1 MSDARDDKARTVDQV
16 AGFSAAEWL
25 GNAGISFVLGAL
37 RLLPYRKRVPL
48 GGWVVSRLVAPL
60 AGFRKR
66 IRANLA
72 RVCPD
77 LLPSEVE
84 ELVVAVPDNLGRSLT
99 ELFSPEGFLPVA
111 RATAFEGP
119 GLEALEQARAAG
131 RAAILVS
138 GHFGNYDVIR
148 AGMIARGFDVGGLYR
163 PMNNRYFNTRY
174 VATISRIGQPLF
186 ERGRRG
192 MTQMIRHLKGGGTL
206 AILIDQHMGS
216 GAVLTF
222 FGEKAATAL
231 STAELA
237 LKYDAVVVPCYAIRQ
252 PDGMRF
258 KAVFEEPVPHTDAMQ
273 MTQALNDSLEAR
285 VRENMGQW
293 LWSHR
298 RWKVVDRL
306 GDATNNMTT
315 KDNSVE

>member
-1 MSDARDDKARTVDQV
+1 MSDTGKNAGS
-16 AGFSAAEWL
+16 AGFSPREWL
-25 GNAGISFVLGAL
+25 GNAAISLVLGGL
-37 RLLPYRKRVPL
+37 RLLPYRLRVPF
-48 GGWVVSRLVAPL
+48 GGWVVAHLVAPV
-60 AGFRKR
+60 AGFRGR
-66 IRANLA
+66 IRDNLH
-72 RVCPD
+72 RVCPE

-84 ELVVAVPDNLGRSLT
+84 ELVIEVPDNLGRTLT

-111 RATAFEGP
+111 RATALEGP
-119 GLEALEQARAAG
+119 GLQALEEARAAG
-131 RAAILVS
+131 RPSILVS

-163 PMNNRYFNTRY
+163 PMNNRYFNARY

-206 AILIDQHMGS
+206 AILIDQHMGA
-216 GAVLTF
+216 GEVLSF
-222 FGEKAATAL
+222 FGEKAATAV

-252 PDGMRF
+252 KGGLSF
-258 KAVFEEPVPHTDAMQ
+258 KAVFEAPVPYTDPAT

-285 VRENMGQW
+285 VRQNMGQW

-298 RWKVVDRL
+298 RWKIADR
-306 GDATNNMTT
+306 
-315 KDNSVE
+315 